1 MKIYKILII
10 IFIIFFL
17 IFLLATTL
25 YNKTKLNYNVV
36 KYMKNINIFIDR
48 DYVDKSK
55 IKFFYGKTLIQ
66 IPRHFNKKILILTN
80 SELIIYRPTC
90 IDNQNQIYKTN
101 WKLMNLSMQVKGFS
115 CLHNK
120 IYFKEFNNSLFF
132 LNSGGPVSSDPI
144 LIELK
149 NKNGFFKILNK
160 NE

>member
-1 MKIYKILII
+1 MEFKKYDHLKEEKIISDYWIKHNC
-10 IFIIFFL
+10 FKPK
-17 IFLLATTL
+17 T
-25 YNKTKLNYNVV
+25 TKLN
-36 KYMKNINIFIDR
+36 
-48 DYVDKSK
+48 
-55 IKFFYGKTLIQ
+55 
-66 IPRHFNKKILILTN
+66 KKLLILTN

-90 IDNQNQIYKTN
+90 INNQNQIYKNN
-101 WKLMNLSMQVKGFS
+101 WKLMNLFMQVKGFS